1 MLFLCLKFSRLRA
14 DKFSIAPHT
23 FLGAQ
28 ESPQELRC
36 KGTTILR
43 NSKRKCRKSFAHL
56 RLMLTDGKTVSAF
69 SKTVSVFSK
78 TVSVFSKTVSAFLKT
93 VSIFPPVSTGW
104 AAGEASSH
112 MMRHPSRI
120 NNVRESASRARNE
133 KLPSPSQL
141 PCTRGFRG
149 IQPPKS
155 LHLSFTPGGGAD
167 DGGCEG

>member
-1 MLFLCLKFSRLRA
+1 MPVVGIQYSHYALLCLKFSRLRA
-14 DKFSIAPHT
+14 DKFSIVPHT

-28 ESPQELRC
+28 ESPQELGC

-56 RLMLTDGKTVSAF
+56 RLMLTDG
-69 SKTVSVFSK
+69 K

-112 MMRHPSRI
+112 MMRPPSRI

-155 LHLSFTPGGGAD
+155 LHLSFTPGGGAY